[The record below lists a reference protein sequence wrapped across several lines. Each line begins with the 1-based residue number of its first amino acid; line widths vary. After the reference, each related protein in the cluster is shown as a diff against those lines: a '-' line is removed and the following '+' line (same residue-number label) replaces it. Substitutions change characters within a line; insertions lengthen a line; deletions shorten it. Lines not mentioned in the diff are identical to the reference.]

1 MSYRFEWDPDKAER
15 NLRKHGVNFEVASRA
30 FVDPMALTVLDRVE
44 AGEQRWQ
51 TIGLVDG
58 VLVLLVAHTVR
69 ESESGDEIIRLI
81 SARKADP
88 TERKRYA
95 QATR

>member
-1 MSYRFEWDPDKAER
+1 MICRFEWDPDKAER
-15 NLRKHGVNFEVASRA
+15 NLRKHGVSFKLASRA
-30 FVDPMALTVLDRVE
+30 FVDPLALTVLDRVE

-51 TIGLVDG
+51 TIGLIDG

-69 ESESGDEIIRLI
+69 ESDSNGEIIRLI

>member
-15 NLRKHGVNFEVASRA
+15 NLRKHGVSFEVASRA
-30 FVDPMALTVLDRVE
+30 FVDPLALTVLDRVE
-44 AGEQRWQ
+44 GGQQRWQ

>member
-1 MSYRFEWDPDKAER
+1 MIYRFEWDPDKAER
-15 NLRKHGVNFEVASRA
+15 NLRKHGVSFEVASRV
-30 FVDPMALTVLDRVE
+30 FVDPLALTVLDRVE

-69 ESESGDEIIRLI
+69 ESDSDGEIIRLI

-95 QATR
+95 KATR

>member
-1 MSYRFEWDPDKAER
+1 MIYRFEWDPDKAER
-15 NLRKHGVNFEVASRA
+15 NLRKHGVSFEVASRA
-30 FVDPMALTVLDRVE
+30 FVDPLALTVLDCVE

-58 VLVLLVAHTVR
+58 VLVLLVAQTVR
-69 ESESGDEIIRLI
+69 ESESGDEIIRSI

-95 QATR
+95 KATR

>member
-1 MSYRFEWDPDKAER
+1 MIYRFEWDPDKAER
-15 NLRKHGVNFEVASRA
+15 NLRKHGVSFEVASRV
-30 FVDPMALTVLDRVE
+30 FVDPLALTVLERIE
-44 AGEQRWQ
+44 GGEQRGQ
-51 TIGLVDG
+51 TIGLVDD

-95 QATR
+95 KATR

>member
-1 MSYRFEWDPDKAER
+1 MTYRFEWDSDKADLNR
-15 NLRKHGVNFEVASRA
+15 RKHGVSFELASRV

-44 AGEQRWQ
+44 SGEQRWQ
-51 TIGLVDG
+51 TMGLVDG
-58 VLVLLVAHTVR
+58 VLLLLVAHTLH
-69 ESESGDEIIRLI
+69 ESESDGEIVRLI

>member
-1 MSYRFEWDPDKAER
+1 MIYRFEWDPDKAER
-15 NLRKHGVNFEVASRA
+15 NLRKHGVSFEVASRA
-30 FVDPMALTVLDRVE
+30 FVDPLALTVLDCVE

-58 VLVLLVAHTVR
+58 VLVLLVAQTVR
-69 ESESGDEIIRLI
+69 ESESGDEIIRSI
-81 SARKADP
+81 STRKADP

-95 QATR
+95 KATR

>member
-1 MSYRFEWDPDKAER
+1 MIYRFEWDPDKAER
-15 NLRKHGVNFEVASRA
+15 NLRKHGVSFEVASRV
-30 FVDPMALTVLDRVE
+30 FVDPLALTVLDRVE

-58 VLVLLVAHTVR
+58 VLVLLVAHTLR
-69 ESESGDEIIRLI
+69 ESEAGDEIIRLI
-81 SARKADP
+81 SARKAVP

>member
-1 MSYRFEWDPDKAER
+1 MSFD
-15 NLRKHGVNFEVASRA
+15 VASRA
-30 FVDPMALTVLDRVE
+30 FVDPLALTVLDCVE

-58 VLVLLVAHTVR
+58 VLVLLVAHTLR
-69 ESESGDEIIRLI
+69 ESKSGDEIILLI

-95 QATR
+95 QVTR